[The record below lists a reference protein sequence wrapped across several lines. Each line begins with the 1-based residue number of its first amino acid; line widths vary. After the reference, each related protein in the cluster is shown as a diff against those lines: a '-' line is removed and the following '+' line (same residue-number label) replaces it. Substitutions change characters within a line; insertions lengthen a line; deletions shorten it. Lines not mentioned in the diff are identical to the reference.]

1 MFSYVSDSKNA
12 VFQTLKNLEF
22 PKERGWGVGD
32 GNTVKLDC
40 DDHCTAINV
49 INSLNNLKKERGKKP
64 YLCYR
69 LNPLGPQDE
78 KGPFTR

>member
-1 MFSYVSDSKNA
+1 MQDFNLSYLTLSGSILFSYVSDSKNA

-49 INSLNNLKKERGKKP
+49 INSLNNLKTMWEGK
-64 YLCYR
+64 
-69 LNPLGPQDE
+69 
-78 KGPFTR
+78 T